1 MTRDLCP
8 GPNLESK
15 PWSWGIFSNPN
26 SSTDLNP
33 QTKLLKILMQRLI
46 HDINYYYKRYEK
58 IICRLA
64 VIVVYRFVFFCK

>member
-1 MTRDLCP
+1 MTGDLCP

-46 HDINYYYKRYEK
+46 HDINYYKRYEK